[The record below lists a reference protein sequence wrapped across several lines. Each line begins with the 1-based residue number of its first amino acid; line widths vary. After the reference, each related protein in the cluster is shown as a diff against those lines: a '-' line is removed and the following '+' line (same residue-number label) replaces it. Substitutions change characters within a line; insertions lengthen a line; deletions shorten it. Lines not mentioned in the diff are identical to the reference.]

1 MIQRDALIVF
11 FRTPQIDR
19 SNPEDP
25 FSALPWDDIDFLF
38 SAMASDV
45 IRTVSQLTTI
55 DLLVYR
61 NPAEVPDDIFFPYHQ
76 RLKLID
82 LEAVPPTE
90 QNKQGVDHAYASGY
104 QNVAVLLHNHPL
116 ITKKTVTEVIS
127 QLVYEDDCLVVGPT
141 TDNRCYLVGMKMNH
155 SAIFDSPEVIEFQ
168 KQQQLMKNICQTDS
182 MLFLLQ
188 PVNPL
193 DHAAYL
199 MDLMR
204 TIETLDKMA
213 PEYPLKTANAFKT
226 LQKKYKLIKNNI

>member
-25 FSALPWDDIDFLF
+25 FSALPWEDIDFLF
-38 SAMASDV
+38 SALASDV

-61 NPAEVPDDIFFPYHQ
+61 NPAEVSDDIFFPYHQ

-82 LEAVPPTE
+82 LERTTPVE
-90 QNKQGVDHAYASGY
+90 QTRQGIEHAYTSGY
-104 QNVAVLLHNHPL
+104 QNVVVLLQNHPL
-116 ITKKTVTEVIS
+116 ITKKTIMEVFS
-127 QLVYEDDCLVVGPT
+127 QLGYEDDCLVVGPT
-141 TDNRCYLVGMKMNH
+141 IDNRCYLVGMKMNH
-155 SAIFDSPEVIEFQ
+155 GTLFDAPEDPGLQ

-188 PVNPL
+188 PMNPL
-193 DHAAYL
+193 DHAAHL
-199 MDLMR
+199 MHLMR
-204 TIETLDKMA
+204 NIETLDKMA
-213 PEYPLKTANAFKT
+213 PDYPAKTASAFKV
-226 LQKKYKLIKNNI
+226 LQKKYKLMKNNI